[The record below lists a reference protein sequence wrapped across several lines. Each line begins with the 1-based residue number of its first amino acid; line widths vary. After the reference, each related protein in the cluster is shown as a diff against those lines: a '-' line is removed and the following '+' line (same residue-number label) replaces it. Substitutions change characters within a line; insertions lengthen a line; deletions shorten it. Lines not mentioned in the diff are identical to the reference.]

1 MRAAI
6 WYESDGYRIDGPRL
20 LGRHAAGH
28 GFLGGLVRHGRS
40 NRHIAVV
47 RSHAGGKE
55 FADFVRSIRPE
66 ARAGHLLLDQFAALR
81 DIGLLYY
88 PGPDIAAQAGHRHR
102 FAARAYSIC
111 GVTHTIA
118 SAGVMQAICD
128 WLVAPVRCWDAV
140 VCTSRSVR
148 AVIGEL
154 LDEQQ
159 AWLAGRLGASRFE
172 RPQLPVIPLGVDCA
186 AYAAA
191 ADGAG
196 RAAARAQLGI
206 APEAVAILFL
216 GRLSFVAKAS
226 PIPLYLAAARIHRER
241 PLVLVDCGW
250 HENDAEQKAFSQ
262 AHACLAGAVPRIVL
276 DGRKP
281 QERSIA
287 WACADI
293 FCSFAD
299 NIQETFGLAP
309 IEAMAAGLPA
319 VVSDWDGYRDT
330 VRDGIDGFRIPT
342 VMAGAGAGSDIAVRY
357 AVGQQGYAQFVGRTS
372 QLVAVD
378 VDAATEALR
387 RLAGDADLRRR
398 LGEAGRRRARE
409 AFDWSQVVRQY
420 EALWDELA
428 EMRRSAD
435 EPAAAILPVQR
446 DPAERFACYAS
457 RELDAQMQ
465 FIIGDGAADV
475 DLPAVLALAIADFPG
490 SFHPSCEMLQ
500 AVIAT
505 VRGTPATGL
514 AAIAA
519 ALAPALEVEVRRALA
534 FLLKLGMLRFV

>member
-1 MRAAI
+1 MHAAI
-6 WYESDGYRIDGPRL
+6 WYESDGYRVDGRRL

-28 GFLGGLVRHGRS
+28 GFLSGLVRHGRS
-40 NRHIAVV
+40 DRHVAVV
-47 RSHAGGKE
+47 RSHASGKE
-55 FADFVRSIRPE
+55 FADLVRSIRPE
-66 ARAGHLLLDQFAALR
+66 ARAGHLLLDQLAALR
-81 DIGLLYY
+81 DIGLLFY
-88 PGPDIAAQAGHRHR
+88 PGPDIAAQAAHRRR
-102 FAARAYSIC
+102 FGARAYSIC

-118 SAGVMQAICD
+118 SAGVMQAVCD

-148 AVIGEL
+148 TVIGEL

-159 AWLAGRLGASRFE
+159 DWLAGRLGASRFE

-186 AYAAA
+186 AFAAA
-191 ADGAG
+191 GAG
-196 RAAARAQLGI
+196 RAAARARLGI

-250 HENDAEQKAFSQ
+250 HENEAEQKAFAQ

-276 DGRKP
+276 DGRQP

-319 VVSDWDGYRDT
+319 VVSDWNGYRDT

-342 VMAGAGAGSDIAVRY
+342 VMAGAGSGSDIAFRY
-357 AVGQQGYAQFVGRTS
+357 AVGQQSYAQFVGRTS

-387 RLAGDADLRRR
+387 QLAGDADLRRR

-409 AFDWSQVVRQY
+409 TYDWSHVVPQY

-428 EMRRSAD
+428 LLRRSAG
-435 EPAAAILPVQR
+435 EPAAGILPAQR

-457 RELDAQMQ
+457 RQLDGQTQ
-465 FIIGDGAADV
+465 FIIGDGASDV
-475 DLPAVLALAIADFPG
+475 DLLTVLALAIADFPG
-490 SFHPSCEMLQ
+490 SFHPSREILQ

-505 VRGTPATGL
+505 IRRTPAADL

-519 ALAPALEVEVRRALA
+519 ALAPAPELEIRRALA
-534 FLLKLGMLRFV
+534 FLLKLGMLRLM

>member
-1 MRAAI
+1 
-6 WYESDGYRIDGPRL
+6 
-20 LGRHAAGH
+20 
-28 GFLGGLVRHGRS
+28 
-40 NRHIAVV
+40 
-47 RSHAGGKE
+47 
-55 FADFVRSIRPE
+55 
-66 ARAGHLLLDQFAALR
+66 
-81 DIGLLYY
+81 
-88 PGPDIAAQAGHRHR
+88 
-102 FAARAYSIC
+102 
-111 GVTHTIA
+111 
-118 SAGVMQAICD
+118 MQAICD

-140 VCTSRSVR
+140 VCTSHSVR
-148 AVIGEL
+148 AVIGDL

-159 AWLAGRLGASRFE
+159 ARLADRLGASRFE

-186 AYAAA
+186 AYAAT
-191 ADGAG
+191 AG
-196 RAAARAQLGI
+196 RAAARAKLGI

-250 HENDAEQKAFSQ
+250 HENEAEEKAFAE

-309 IEAMAAGLPA
+309 IEAMAAGLPV
-319 VVSDWDGYRDT
+319 VVSDWNGYRDT

-342 VMAGAGAGSDIAVRY
+342 VMAGAGAGSDIAYRY
-357 AVGQQGYAQFVGRTS
+357 AVGQQGYSQFVGRTS

-387 RLAGDADLRRR
+387 RLAGDAGLRRR

-409 AFDWSQVVRQY
+409 AFDWSHVIPQY

-428 EMRRSAD
+428 QIRRAGGESTAGPL
-435 EPAAAILPVQR
+435 PAQR

-457 RELDAQMQ
+457 RELDGQTR
-465 FIIGDGAADV
+465 FIIGDEAADV
-475 DLPAVLALAIADFPG
+475 DLVAVLALAIADFPG
-490 SFHPSCEMLQ
+490 SFPPGREMLQ

-505 VRGTPATGL
+505 VRRTPATSL
-514 AAIAA
+514 AAIVA
-519 ALAPALEVEVRRALA
+519 ALAPATEVEIRRALA
-534 FLLKLGMLRFV
+534 FLLKLGMLRLV